1 MLTTFFLLLH
11 SCKDFLES
19 TTNDY
24 ISQRISIE
32 KFPITNW
39 FKQNKR
45 VLAFLSQCF
54 NKGNPESLFRKGMI
68 DYFTSVNVESGL
80 MYLKRA
86 VAKGHL
92 EATYVYGMI
101 LLSSGDQ
108 QGLKL
113 LNSMNCSRSRR
124 LNVRG
129 CRDKIDSILKQIWIN
144 NPVTLAKVNTKC
156 RERNH
161 AIRFERRGWS
171 LDDHEEIASCDVCLW
186 YRELVYFCKSMN
198 VIV

>member
-1 MLTTFFLLLH
+1 MLTNFFLLLY

-32 KFPITNW
+32 KFPITHW

-68 DYFTSVNVESGL
+68 DYFTLVNVESGL

-92 EATYVYGMI
+92 EARMYM
-101 LLSSGDQ
+101 
-108 QGLKL
+108 
-113 LNSMNCSRSRR
+113 
-124 LNVRG
+124 
-129 CRDKIDSILKQIWIN
+129 
-144 NPVTLAKVNTKC
+144 A
-156 RERNH
+156 
-161 AIRFERRGWS
+161 
-171 LDDHEEIASCDVCLW
+171 
-186 YRELVYFCKSMN
+186 
-198 VIV
+198 